1 MTLGGGTPS
10 FVTKHPTAESV
21 LQGVDFDIKNLP
33 LRDPKLYKSGQ
44 RHHNMDH
51 WNEVLNKGVVD
62 EDIQFRIS
70 RWLTQGVDVKEF
82 FSHFKGNFKGLSY
95 DSDEP
100 SSIFLENSIS
110 CRDHKEFVDQI
121 LYEKIR
127 IGAIRVLGK
136 IGECD
141 MPRVVMP
148 LLVEPSK
155 PRLCLDGMYLNL
167 WIKDSPFRL
176 ETLNDVHMLIDSEAW
191 MATCDEKSGYEHIA
205 LSENSDIMV
214 YTVLPFGWKA
224 SPYVYQTVG
233 MTITSYLRKLNV
245 ISTQYIDDRL
255 MIANPSED
263 TTDLEAKE
271 HCFRVI
277 YALLQILTRLGY
289 TISLEKSFLEPQQC
303 VRFLG
308 FLVDSVKLAYILPE
322 DKKFKFRELRESLLA
337 GREVSIRT
345 LQHFAGKCV
354 SMGLAIPGAKLYCRE
369 VNNAISCG
377 VKNSKRIVIGDEL
390 REELKYWRF
399 LDSWKGYA
407 KWRSESHK
415 QVNIST
421 DASGYKYGAVVCFQG
436 EKVELGDF
444 WETNDSRPIHLK
456 EAEAVLQV
464 LKSIEEVTR
473 DSRVD

>member
-1 MTLGGGTPS
+1 M
-10 FVTKHPTAESV
+10 
-21 LQGVDFDIKNLP
+21 N
-33 LRDPKLYKSGQ
+33 
-44 RHHNMDH
+44 H
-51 WNEVLNKGVVD
+51 WNEVLKKGVVD
-62 EDIQFRIS
+62 EDVQFRIS

-100 SSIFLENSIS
+100 SSIFLESSIS
-110 CRDHKEFVDQI
+110 CRDHKEFVGQI

-148 LLVEPSK
+148 LLVEPSQ
-155 PRLCLDGMYLNL
+155 PRLCLDGRFLNL

-214 YTVLPFGWKA
+214 YTVLAFGWKA

-245 ISTQYIDDRL
+245 ITTQYIDDRL
-255 MIANPSED
+255 MIANPSEG

-271 HCFRVI
+271 HCFKVI

-345 LQHFAGKCV
+345 LQRFAGKCV
-354 SMGLAIPGAKLYCRE
+354 LMGFTIPGAKLYCRE

-377 VKNSKRIVIGDEL
+377 V
-390 REELKYWRF
+390 
-399 LDSWKGYA
+399 
-407 KWRSESHK
+407 
-415 QVNIST
+415 
-421 DASGYKYGAVVCFQG
+421 
-436 EKVELGDF
+436 
-444 WETNDSRPIHLK
+444 
-456 EAEAVLQV
+456 
-464 LKSIEEVTR
+464 
-473 DSRVD
+473 